1 MQTIPQFSE
10 VLSAADELSLE
21 EQETLI
27 DILRRRVAERHRKS
41 LRAEIEEARDEY
53 RKGQAKVVTVK
64 ELMDEI
70 NS

>member
-27 DILRRRVAERHRKS
+27 DILRRRVAERRRKS